1 MTDDAANYRRI
12 PLEVFNEGKVEL
24 VEELLSKD
32 FVEHA
37 APPGFPTD
45 RSALTA
51 FVTGIRSA
59 FPDFKYEILGQWQD
73 GDIHIGWI
81 RASGTMIMGMLA
93 SGKSASWE
101 ESHIGRYA
109 DGKLVEHWAV
119 IDQLGMLTQL
129 GFIPHGRCSV
139 VTGITLRRT

>member
-12 PLEVFNEGKVEL
+12 PLEVFNEGKLEL
-24 VEELLSKD
+24 VEELLSED

-45 RSALTA
+45 RSALTE

-73 GDIHIGWI
+73 GDTHIGWI
-81 RASGTMIMGMLA
+81 RASGTMTGDFMGMPA

-119 IDQLGMLTQL
+119 IDQLSMLTQL
-129 GFIPHGRCSV
+129 GFIPPMGGAPS
-139 VTGITLRRT
+139 

>member
-24 VEELLSKD
+24 VEELLSED

-45 RSALTA
+45 RNALTE
-51 FVTGIRSA
+51 FVNGIRRA
-59 FPDFKYEILGQWQD
+59 FPDFKYEILGQWAD
-73 GDIHIGWI
+73 GDMHIGWL
-81 RASGTMIMGMLA
+81 RASGTMDGDFMGMPA

-109 DGKLVEHWAV
+109 NGRLVEHWAV
-119 IDQLGMLTQL
+119 IDQLSMLTQL
-129 GFIPHGRCSV
+129 GFIPPMGGGP
-139 VTGITLRRT
+139 T